1 MFGTRFGRQRSESR
15 TNTRRRQLLPRMEGL
30 ESRELLSATPVNGG
44 QWTYGSRITYSFVP
58 DGTSIGGV
66 SSNMF
71 STLNS
76 SVGSNWQAS
85 IQKAAALWEAVANIN
100 LAQVSDNGMAFGAS
114 GNQQGDSNVGDIR
127 FSMIPQSGST
137 IAFAM
142 LPPPI
147 NGGTDAGDIVF
158 NSNVTFGSGGYDL
171 TTVALH
177 EFGHA
182 LGMDHSST
190 MSDVMYAYYN
200 GTNQSVSSDDASGID
215 TLYGAYPSDSVSNST
230 SATATPITLNSNG
243 TATLPIESLAGPT
256 DVDWFSVYAPSGT
269 TGTLTVTMQTSNLS
283 SAAPRVVIYASNGT
297 TGLAQGTAPNVFGT
311 TVTATTSVT
320 AGTKYYIKALPASV
334 TGAYGNYGLLLT
346 FTSSTPTPVTPP
358 STTVAAQPDVGGG
371 SLSEQG
377 SNDPTLLQ
385 RVATD
390 LNAAIRSL
398 QTNGSV
404 STSLILSAVPDFA
417 KLYSNLSSNLGG
429 NSTLVA
435 DAYTL
440 VGAYLSGQPAAELAA
455 SQNFLN
461 NIVQIGGMTIFGDH
475 LTSIESR
482 SPQMPVMIPSNIQ
495 WSGNLNDLK
504 VDYTPTGATAN
515 SGSDSPFVIL
525 TPSDNSGSSPLFGE
539 TTNKASHRNS

>member
-1 MFGTRFGRQRSESR
+1 
-15 TNTRRRQLLPRMEGL
+15 MEGL

-371 SLSEQG
+371 SLAEQG
-377 SNDPTLLQ
+377 SIDPTLLQ
-385 RVATD
+385 RVAAE

-404 STSLILSAVPDFA
+404 PTSLILSAVPDFA
-417 KLYSNLSSNLGG
+417 KLYDNLSSNLDG

-435 DAYTL
+435 DARTL

-461 NIVQIGGMTIFGDH
+461 NIVQIGGITTFGDH
-475 LTSIESR
+475 LTSIESH
-482 SPQMPVMIPSNIQ
+482 SPQMPVMIPSNVN

-504 VDYTPTGATAN
+504 VDYTP
-515 SGSDSPFVIL
+515 SGDTSNDGTDSPFVIL
-525 TPSDNSGSSPLFGE
+525 TPSDNSGSPAPLGAS
-539 TTNKASHRNS
+539 TNKASHRNS